1 MEAEGEEMEAEGEE
15 MEAEEEEIE
24 AEIGGREIS
33 AKLDATRCHCG
44 LNFANVVA
52 LDNHVRGV
60 HGLIVIYSCLKCQY
74 ESYSRAQ
81 TRLINKKNFNFHFKI
96 FI

>member
-1 MEAEGEEMEAEGEE
+1 
-15 MEAEEEEIE
+15 MEAEEEEWRPRKWRPRRRKLE
-24 AEIGGREIS
+24 VEIGGREIN

-74 ESYSRAQ
+74 ES
-81 TRLINKKNFNFHFKI
+81 
-96 FI
+96 